1 MITNADITIYNKNL
15 ELETK
20 MDTWKR
26 TVIRGVSFYSDIKVS
41 LDSNGLATA
50 DIYKVRIPEECCDGY
65 VPEDKYLGED
75 GTWTVRN
82 DDYIVLGESSLEI
95 ERPKDLKGTHFRINS
110 WSDNRRGSLPH
121 IRIGGS

>member
-1 MITNADITIYNKNL
+1 MIINADITIYNKNL
-15 ELETK
+15 EPETK
-20 MDTWKR
+20 LDTWKR
-26 TVIRGVSFYSDIKVS
+26 TVIRGVSFYRDIKVS
-41 LDSNGLATA
+41 LDSNGLTTA
-50 DIYKVRIPEECCDGY
+50 NICKVRIPEECCDGY

-75 GTWTVRN
+75 GAWTVRN

-95 ERPKDLKGTHFRINS
+95 ERPKDLKGTYFRINS